1 MDTDIKSKNKVL
13 ESGPFERLFSGNALA
28 KIMDFIISS
37 QEYDYSETE
46 IAKYSGVSVRTV
58 QREIPKLLATRLIK
72 QVRTVDNTKMYQLDK
87 SDKDKTGAGYLIDK
101 LALALSTEDI
111 QQKGLMQ
118 VGEEQ

>member
-1 MDTDIKSKNKVL
+1 MNKNKVL
-13 ESGPFERLFSGNALA
+13 ESGPFERLFSSTALA
-28 KIMDFIISS
+28 KIVDFIISS

-72 QVRTVDNTKMYQLDK
+72 QVRTVGNTKTYQLDK
-87 SDKDKTGAGYLIDK
+87 LNKSKNKNKIGTGYLIDK

-111 QQKGLMQ
+111 QHKLIDASK
-118 VGEEQ
+118 

>member
-1 MDTDIKSKNKVL
+1 MNTDTKSKNKVL
-13 ESGPFERLFSGNALA
+13 ESGPFERLFSCNAVA

-37 QEYDYSETE
+37 QEYDYSEKE

-72 QVRTVDNTKMYQLDK
+72 QVRSVGNAKTYQLDK
-87 SDKDKTGAGYLIDK
+87 SDKDKTRTGYLIDK

-111 QQKGLMQ
+111 QQKRLMQ
-118 VGEEQ
+118 VEKEE

>member
-1 MDTDIKSKNKVL
+1 MDTDTKSKDKVL
-13 ESGPFERLFSGNALA
+13 ESGPFERLFSGNAIA

-37 QEYDYSETE
+37 QEYDYSEKE

-72 QVRTVDNTKMYQLDK
+72 QVRSVGNAKTYQLDK
-87 SDKDKTGAGYLIDK
+87 SDKDKTRPGYLIDK

-111 QQKGLMQ
+111 RQKGLMQ
-118 VGEEQ
+118 VEK